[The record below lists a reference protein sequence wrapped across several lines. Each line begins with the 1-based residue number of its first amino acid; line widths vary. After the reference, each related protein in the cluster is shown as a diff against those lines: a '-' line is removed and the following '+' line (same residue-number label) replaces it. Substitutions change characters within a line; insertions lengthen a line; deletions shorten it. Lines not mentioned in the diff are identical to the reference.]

1 MIIAVLLACGLTSCS
16 KNENEHVVFHSQES
30 QLPVWD
36 AKYKTTFV
44 QEYDSGAPED
54 NELEGVQCPIPM
66 KDRVRNYTGVQC
78 VFSSIEM
85 IARWAECKEL
95 LEPPITTRSDCKSY
109 SGPSDLKNKLER
121 FGLKPYTE
129 NGKGPMYRQ
138 VYRNKDEAIRVIK
151 EAMAEGR
158 GTLFGVPGHAM
169 VLIHYDEEANV
180 VKWVDNSDR
189 SLRVQTMTI
198 ERFMSR
204 WDGWICVIYADP
216 DLMPAKARGL
226 GLAQQIPIKDRN
238 SNQGSYPSD
247 YIPTPTR
254 DK

>member
-1 MIIAVLLACGLTSCS
+1 MRWIIIAALLACGFTSCS
-16 KNENEHVVFHSQES
+16 KEPIKPIVFHTQES

-44 QEYDSGAPED
+44 QEYDSGKPKD
-54 NELEGVQCPIPM
+54 NELEGVQCPIPI

-95 LEPPITTRSDCKSY
+95 LNPPITSRSDCKSY
-109 SGPSDLKNKLER
+109 SKPSDLRVKLKR
-121 FGLKPYTE
+121 FGLKPYTK

-138 VYRNKDEAIRVIK
+138 VYHNKEEAIKVLK

-158 GTLFGVPGHAM
+158 GALFGVPGHAM
-169 VLIHYDEEANV
+169 VIVHYDEEADV

-189 SLRVQTMTI
+189 SLRVQTMTVK
-198 ERFMSR
+198 RFMQR

-216 DLMPAKARGL
+216 DLLPAKARDL
-226 GLAQQIPIKDRN
+226 GLAQQIPIKDQN
-238 SNQGSYPSD
+238 QNQGSYPPD
-247 YIPTPTR
+247 YIPVP
-254 DK
+254 K